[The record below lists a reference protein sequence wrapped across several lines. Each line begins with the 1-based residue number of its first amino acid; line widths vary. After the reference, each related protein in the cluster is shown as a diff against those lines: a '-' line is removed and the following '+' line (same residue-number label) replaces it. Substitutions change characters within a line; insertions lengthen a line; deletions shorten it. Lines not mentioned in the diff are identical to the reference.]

1 MTDYA
6 KILVLFPDEEH
17 QKSWDR
23 LKGLKSAI
31 GDVTIKQST
40 FDQFQEGKRF
50 DKFDFV
56 VAYGIGDE

>member
-1 MTDYA
+1 MY
-6 KILVLFPDEEH
+6 PDEEA

-56 VAYGIGDE
+56 VTYGIGDE